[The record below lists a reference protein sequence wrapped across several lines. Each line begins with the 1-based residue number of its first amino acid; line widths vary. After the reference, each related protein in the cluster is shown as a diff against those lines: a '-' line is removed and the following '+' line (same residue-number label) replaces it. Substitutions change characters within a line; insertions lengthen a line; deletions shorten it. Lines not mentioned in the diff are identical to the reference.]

1 MGVELSRWHP
11 TRSNSFH
18 AHSTLKLTGKVSP
31 WLRSFAPAV
40 VRGVRKEGSAVIS
53 TNRTVRIK
61 RVYEAPQA
69 SDGFRV
75 LVDRVWPRGMAKEK
89 AAVALAGVSQPLCR
103 RTRGQTVAAR

>member
-1 MGVELSRWHP
+1 
-11 TRSNSFH
+11 
-18 AHSTLKLTGKVSP
+18 LTGKVSP

-89 AAVALAGVSQPLCR
+89 AAVDLSMKEIGPFYRTQKMGRASARALAGVSQPLCR